1 VPEPNALPAPDLLC
15 AEPAVRVDVD
25 SLRQALVFAFA
36 AGGSTESF
44 DEAIAGA
51 WLPPSS
57 WDRADFARDVYLEEL
72 VARCL
77 PVRILGKSHAP
88 CIRYL
93 VRVVGEPP
101 RAAHDVETRRSVLA
115 ELAASREHREALEQ
129 AVAAI
134 VRLRALLS
142 AARQPAPRVRRIEI
156 LRASRLL
163 FERLAASFS
172 GATSAL
178 ARVRAFGEAVV
189 ATPEHGRL
197 VALLDHEDHL
207 GSLDLRVRV
216 GADGEVRAMEI
227 VGVSENR
234 GNPFYIPAL
243 RRFFTRL
250 RLFFRGYRTTSGEI
264 AERLLADVFAGIE
277 LPVALLFQLLGDAE
291 VLLASLGLRD
301 RALEAGLAVSLPG
314 LGVAG
319 SALRLEGLFN
329 PLLLAPG
336 ASPVP
341 CDVRAGPSTV
351 VVLTGP
357 NSGGKTRL
365 LQAIAIA
372 QLLALAGL
380 FAPVRDA
387 HVPRATG
394 LFASLFEEAR
404 ADQPEGHLGMELLR
418 IRRMFERLDPGG
430 VVVLDE
436 LCSGTNPSEGEEI
449 ARLVLSLLPELG
461 VQAFVT
467 THLLQFAG
475 HLAQDSAG
483 ARMEFLQV
491 ELDSKERPTYR
502 FVPGVARTSLA
513 QRTAARLGVT
523 REELLERIAAKR
535 GRREGPPPAAVP

>member
-1 VPEPNALPAPDLLC
+1 
-15 AEPAVRVDVD
+15 
-25 SLRQALVFAFA
+25 
-36 AGGSTESF
+36 
-44 DEAIAGA
+44 
-51 WLPPSS
+51 
-57 WDRADFARDVYLEEL
+57 
-72 VARCL
+72 
-77 PVRILGKSHAP
+77 
-88 CIRYL
+88 
-93 VRVVGEPP
+93 VGEPP
-101 RAAHDVETRRSVLA
+101 RALRDVETRRAALA

-129 AVAAI
+129 VVAAI
-134 VRLRALLS
+134 VRLRGLLS

-156 LRASRLL
+156 LRASRQV
-163 FERLAASFS
+163 FERMAASFA
-172 GATSAL
+172 GATSAI
-178 ARVRAFGEAVV
+178 ARVRAFGEAV
-189 ATPEHGRL
+189 TSSPEHGRL

-216 GADGEVRAMEI
+216 GADGEVRAMQI

-234 GNPFYIPAL
+234 GNPFYVSAL
-243 RRFFTRL
+243 RRFVARVL
-250 RLFFRGYRTTSGEI
+250 LFFRGYRTTSGEI

-277 LPVALLFQLLGDAE
+277 LAVALLFQLLGDAE

-301 RALEAGLAVSLPG
+301 RAREAGLAVSLPA
-314 LGVAG
+314 LGDPG
-319 SALRLEGLFN
+319 SALRLQGLFN
-329 PLLLAPG
+329 PLLLTPRT
-336 ASPVP
+336 SPVP
-341 CDVRAGPSTV
+341 CDVAVGASTV
-351 VVLTGP
+351 VVVTGP

-365 LQAIAIA
+365 LQAVAIA

-380 FAPVRDA
+380 FAPVGDA
-387 HVPRATG
+387 QVPRATG

-404 ADQPEGHLGMELLR
+404 SDQPEGHLGMELLR

-467 THLLQFAG
+467 THLLQFAAR
-475 HLAQDSAG
+475 LAQDAG
-483 ARMEFLQV
+483 ARMDFLQV
-491 ELDSKERPTYR
+491 ELDPKERPTYR

-535 GRREGPPPAAVP
+535 RGRGVPPTSAS